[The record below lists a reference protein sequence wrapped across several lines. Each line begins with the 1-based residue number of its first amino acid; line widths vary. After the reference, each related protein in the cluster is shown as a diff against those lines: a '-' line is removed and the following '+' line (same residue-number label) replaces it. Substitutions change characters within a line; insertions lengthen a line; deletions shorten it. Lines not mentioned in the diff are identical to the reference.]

1 MIIACCE
8 GCQDNYNELKA
19 IKLFFNTLCY
29 KSKVQNMSRC
39 LTPALNQ
46 KMHLEYVADEVPETS
61 RLGTLTSFLYEIC
74 ATSTIQ

>member
-1 MIIACCE
+1 M
-8 GCQDNYNELKA
+8 
-19 IKLFFNTLCY
+19 CY

-61 RLGTLTSFLYEIC
+61 RLGTLTSFL
-74 ATSTIQ
+74 